1 MSIQPC
7 YNLAMRQADRVLTGV
22 YNAYL
27 SDVGLKITQ
36 FSVLR
41 SLRYLKACSQ
51 KELEKVLL
59 LEQATL
65 TRNLQPLLRDG
76 WVKREP
82 SSQDGRV
89 WLISL
94 TDEGFA
100 LYKQAEKR
108 WQVAQKKIESILGQ
122 DTLAKL
128 MDASEKIVTL
138 RD

>member
-27 SDVGLKITQ
+27 SDIGLKITQ

-65 TRNLQPLLRDG
+65 TRNLQPLLREG

-82 SSQDGRV
+82 SPQDGRV

-94 TDEGFA
+94 TDEGFT
-100 LYKQAEKR
+100 LFKQGEKR
-108 WQVAQKKIESILGQ
+108 WQAAQKKIESILGD
-122 DTLAKL
+122 DTLAQL
-128 MDASEKIVTL
+128 MDASEKIVKM
-138 RD
+138 RE

>member
-1 MSIQPC
+1 MPVQPC
-7 YNLAMRQADRVLTGV
+7 YNLAMRQADRVLTAV

-27 SDVGLKITQ
+27 SDIGLKITQ

-41 SLRYLKACSQ
+41 ALRYLKACSQ

-82 SSQDGRV
+82 SAEDGRV

-94 TDEGFA
+94 TKEGFD
-100 LYKQAEKR
+100 LFKQGEKR
-108 WQVAQKKIESILGQ
+108 WQAAQKKIETILGQ
-122 DTLAKL
+122 DTLSEL
-128 MDASEKIVTL
+128 MAASEKIVQM
-138 RD
+138 RE

>member
-1 MSIQPC
+1 MPIQPC

-27 SDVGLKITQ
+27 SDIGLKITQ

-41 SLRYLKACSQ
+41 SLYYLKTCSQ

-65 TRNLQPLLRDG
+65 TRNLQPLLRNG

-82 SSQDGRV
+82 CVDDGRI

-94 TDEGFA
+94 TDDGLSLF
-100 LYKQAEKR
+100 KQAEKS
-108 WQVAQKKIESILGQ
+108 WQAAQKKIEGVLGQ
-122 DTLAKL
+122 DILMQL
-128 MDASEKIVTL
+128 MDASKKIVSIC
-138 RD
+138 D

>member
-1 MSIQPC
+1 
-7 YNLAMRQADRVLTGV
+7 MRQADRVLTGL

-27 SDVGLKITQ
+27 SETGLKITQ

-41 SLRYLKACSQ
+41 ALRYLKACSQ

-82 SSQDGRV
+82 STEDGRV

-94 TDEGFA
+94 TTEGFA
-100 LYKQAEKR
+100 LFKQGEKR
-108 WQVAQKKIESILGQ
+108 WQAAQKKIEGILGQ
-122 DTLAKL
+122 DTLAQL
-128 MDASEKIVTL
+128 MDASEQIVKM

>member
-27 SDVGLKITQ
+27 SDIGLKVTQ

-89 WLISL
+89 WVISL

-100 LYKQAEKR
+100 LFKQAETR
-108 WQVAQKKIESILGQ
+108 WQAAQKKIEGILGQ
-122 DTLAKL
+122 DTLAQL
-128 MDASEKIVTL
+128 MEASEKIVTM

>member
-1 MSIQPC
+1 MPVQPC

-27 SDVGLKITQ
+27 SDIGLKITQ

-41 SLRYLKACSQ
+41 ALRYLKACSQ

-82 SSQDGRV
+82 SAEDGRV

-94 TDEGFA
+94 TKAGFD
-100 LYKQAEKR
+100 LFKQGEKR
-108 WQVAQKKIESILGQ
+108 WQAAQKKIETILGQ
-122 DTLAKL
+122 DTLSEL
-128 MDASEKIVTL
+128 MAASEKIVQM
-138 RD
+138 RE